1 MVTLLMKWIEGEVEA
16 FDKVLT
22 SRGDFY
28 ACVGAQGTISLLEK
42 AGCDHV
48 KSIIQS
54 KFEIYVDDIK
64 GHSGKAIELGRRFH
78 T

>member
-22 SRGDFY
+22 SRGDFC
-28 ACVGAQGTISLLEK
+28 ACVGARGTISLLEK

-54 KFEIYVDDIK
+54 EFEIYVDDIK